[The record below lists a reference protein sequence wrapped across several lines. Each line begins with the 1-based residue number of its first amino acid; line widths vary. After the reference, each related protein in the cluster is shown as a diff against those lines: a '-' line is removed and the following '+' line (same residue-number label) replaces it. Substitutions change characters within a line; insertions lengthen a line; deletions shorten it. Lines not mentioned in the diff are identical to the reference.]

1 MAEGEEDPP
10 LGQGCHRRLQVEDQ
24 AKNDMSKA
32 TPIAGYECEVVKLPD
47 HLQTECPICLQIL
60 REPHLVTCC
69 CRKFCKSCIK
79 RVKEAEKACPFCNE
93 EEYTLVYEKALER
106 TLKSL
111 QVRCTHTKEGCE
123 WVGELGQLDLHLNS
137 DPEMGKRLIGCQFAE
152 IKCSYCNQYFQR
164 CCIEAHEVD
173 ICPQRPFTC
182 DFCDDYDSTHDE
194 IVNNHWAICKCYPIA
209 CPNKCGTIPERQHV
223 EKHVNTECPF
233 TVVDCDFC
241 YIGCDIQLP
250 RKEMSEHIKENS
262 FSHITLLAL
271 HNQKLAEENRKLTM
285 KMAERDEQLVQLKSD
300 LMKEMDELAKNN
312 LALQGEIAELRKQQ
326 EENRKAVVSTL
337 TEEGEARKK
346 EIAKLQTQQTK
357 ASTKEDLDTKRLKEQ
372 VSALDRKQNT
382 LQEEHDKLQLK
393 QVDFEKTMQKQKQDT
408 RLMHLHM
415 GLLPFEIEMPKF
427 SQHKGNNDQWHS
439 PPFYTYPQGY
449 KMCLRV
455 DANGFD
461 DGKGTHISVFACLMQ
476 GDFDDHLKW
485 PFRGNITVGLLDQ
498 QGEEQY
504 TMAIHYTGLE
514 SRRYAGR
521 VTDRKIGDGWG
532 FTTFIRHTELVH
544 QYVKKDCLCFRVS

>member
-1 MAEGEEDPP
+1 MAEGEEDPVP
-10 LGQGCHRRLQVEDQ
+10 LGQGCHRRLQVEDL

-164 CCIEAHEVD
+164 CYIEAHEVD

-182 DFCDDYDSTHDE
+182 EFCNDYNSAHDD
-194 IVNNHWAICKCYPIA
+194 IVNNHWAICKCYPIP

-262 FSHITLLAL
+262 FGHITLLAL
-271 HNQKLAEENRKLTM
+271 HNRKLAEENRKLTM
-285 KMAERDEQLVQLKSD
+285 KLAGRDEQLAQLKSD
-300 LMKEMDELAKNN
+300 LEKEMDELAKNN

-326 EENRKAVVSTL
+326 EENRKAMVSTL
-337 TEEGEARKK
+337 TEESEARKK

-372 VSALDRKQNT
+372 VSALNRKHTN
-382 LQEEHDKLQLK
+382 L
-393 QVDFEKTMQKQKQDT
+393 EKEMQMQKQDAT
-408 RLMHLHM
+408 LMKSHM
-415 GLLPFEIEMPKF
+415 GIIPVEIVMTKF
-427 SQHKGNNDQWHS
+427 SEHKCNNDQWYS
-439 PPFYTYPQGY
+439 PPFYTHPQGY

-455 DANGFD
+455 DANGN
-461 DGKGTHISVFACLMQ
+461 GGSNGTHVSVFACMMR
-476 GDFDDHLKW
+476 GEFDDHLKW
-485 PFRGNITVGLLDQ
+485 PFKQNITVTLLDQ
-498 QGEEQY
+498 EGEETLTRIIPYISTPDQH
-504 TMAIHYTGLE
+504 ADRVLVTGRE
-514 SRRYAGR
+514 R
-521 VTDRKIGDGWG
+521 VDGFG
-532 FTTFIRHTELVH
+532 FPAFIKHTQLVH
-544 QYVKKDCLCFRVS
+544 KQAKNDCLRFRVS